1 MNGLQRNGQH
11 LDFTNPKVQQ
21 WLKDCPYEITSLQQ
35 LMFEPKDKKQVEL
48 VVEIPVDECA
58 VNFQYYGLS
67 LGAKT
72 KELEERY
79 EKIDAEYKKLIVKE
93 VRERNPVKLLA
104 LEERTSKLFKQMRGI
119 TKELRALIEAEKT
132 GVQLYLSYSVGRS
145 SIHKFVADHKK
156 NWQRRPFLLPYQFQ
170 PQEPQ

>member
-35 LMFEPKDKKQVEL
+35 LLFEPKDKKQVEI
-48 VVEIPVDECA
+48 VVEIPVDQCA
-58 VNFQYYGLS
+58 VNFQYYGLT

-93 VRERNPVKLLA
+93 VREKNPVKLLA
-104 LEERTSKLFKQMRGI
+104 LEERSTKLFKQMRGI
-119 TKELRALIEAEKT
+119 TKELKALIEAEKT
-132 GVQLYLSYSVGRS
+132 GV
-145 SIHKFVADHKK
+145 
-156 NWQRRPFLLPYQFQ
+156 
-170 PQEPQ
+170 

>member
-1 MNGLQRNGQH
+1 MNGKQQNGQH

-35 LMFEPKDKKQVEL
+35 LLFEPKDKKQVEL

-58 VNFQYYGLS
+58 VNFQYYGLT

-79 EKIDAEYKKLIVKE
+79 EKIDAEYKKLIVQE
-93 VRERNPVKLLA
+93 VREKNPVKLLA
-104 LEERTSKLFKQMRGI
+104 LEERSTKLFEKMRGI

-132 GVQLYLSYSVGRS
+132 GV
-145 SIHKFVADHKK
+145 
-156 NWQRRPFLLPYQFQ
+156 
-170 PQEPQ
+170 

>member
-35 LMFEPKDKKQVEL
+35 LLFEPKDKKQVEL
-48 VVEIPVDECA
+48 VLEIPVDECA
-58 VNFQYYGLS
+58 VNFQYYGLT

-79 EKIDAEYKKLIVKE
+79 EKIDKEYKKLIVKE
-93 VRERNPVKLLA
+93 VHERNPVKLLA
-104 LEERTSKLFKQMRGI
+104 LEERTTKLYKQMRDI

-132 GVQLYLSYSVGRS
+132 GV
-145 SIHKFVADHKK
+145 
-156 NWQRRPFLLPYQFQ
+156 
-170 PQEPQ
+170 

>member
-1 MNGLQRNGQH
+1 MNGKQQNGQH
-11 LDFTNPKVQQ
+11 LDFRNPKLQQ
-21 WLKDCPYEITSLQQ
+21 WLKDCPYKITTLQQ
-35 LMFEPKDKKQVEL
+35 LLFEPKDKKEVEL

-58 VNFQYYGLS
+58 ANFEYYGLS

-93 VRERNPVKLLA
+93 VREKNPVKLLA
-104 LEERTSKLFKQMRGI
+104 LEERTSKLFKQMREI

-132 GVQLYLSYSVGRS
+132 GV
-145 SIHKFVADHKK
+145 
-156 NWQRRPFLLPYQFQ
+156 
-170 PQEPQ
+170 

>member
-1 MNGLQRNGQH
+1 MNGMQRNGQH

-35 LMFEPKDKKQVEL
+35 LLFEPKDKKQVEL

-58 VNFQYYGLS
+58 VNFQYYGLT

-79 EKIDAEYKKLIVKE
+79 EKIDAEYKKLIVQE
-93 VRERNPVKLLA
+93 VREKNPVKLLA
-104 LEERTSKLFKQMRGI
+104 LEERSTKLFEKMRGI

-132 GVQLYLSYSVGRS
+132 GV
-145 SIHKFVADHKK
+145 
-156 NWQRRPFLLPYQFQ
+156 
-170 PQEPQ
+170 

>member
-1 MNGLQRNGQH
+1 MNGMQRNGQH

-35 LMFEPKDKKQVEL
+35 LMFEPKDKKQVEI

-58 VNFQYYGLS
+58 VNFEYYGLT

-93 VRERNPVKLLA
+93 VREKNPVKLLA
-104 LEERTSKLFKQMRGI
+104 LEERSTKLFKQMRGI

-132 GVQLYLSYSVGRS
+132 GV
-145 SIHKFVADHKK
+145 
-156 NWQRRPFLLPYQFQ
+156 
-170 PQEPQ
+170 

>member
-1 MNGLQRNGQH
+1 MFNLNGMKRNGQN
-11 LDFTNPKVQQ
+11 LDFTNPQLQ
-21 WLKDCPYEITSLQQ
+21 EWLKNCPYEITLLQQ
-35 LMFEPKDKKQVEL
+35 LILEPKDKKQVEL

-79 EKIDAEYKKLIVKE
+79 EKIDAEYKKLIVQE

-104 LEERTSKLFKQMRGI
+104 LEERTSKLFKQMRNI
-119 TKELRALIEAEKT
+119 TKELKALIEAEKNN
-132 GVQLYLSYSVGRS
+132 V
-145 SIHKFVADHKK
+145 
-156 NWQRRPFLLPYQFQ
+156 
-170 PQEPQ
+170 

>member
-1 MNGLQRNGQH
+1 MNGMQRNGQH

-35 LMFEPKDKKQVEL
+35 LILEPKDKKQVEL
-48 VVEIPVDECA
+48 VVEIPIDECA

-93 VRERNPVKLLA
+93 VREKNPVKLSA
-104 LEERTSKLFKQMRGI
+104 LEERSTKLFKQMRGI

-132 GVQLYLSYSVGRS
+132 GV
-145 SIHKFVADHKK
+145 
-156 NWQRRPFLLPYQFQ
+156 
-170 PQEPQ
+170 

>member
-1 MNGLQRNGQH
+1 ML
-11 LDFTNPKVQQ
+11 
-21 WLKDCPYEITSLQQ
+21 
-35 LMFEPKDKKQVEL
+35 FEPKDKKQVEL

-58 VNFQYYGLS
+58 VNFHYYGLT

-72 KELEERY
+72 KELEQRY

-119 TKELRALIEAEKT
+119 TKELRGLIEAEKNN
-132 GVQLYLSYSVGRS
+132 V
-145 SIHKFVADHKK
+145 
-156 NWQRRPFLLPYQFQ
+156 
-170 PQEPQ
+170 

>member
-1 MNGLQRNGQH
+1 
-11 LDFTNPKVQQ
+11 
-21 WLKDCPYEITSLQQ
+21 
-35 LMFEPKDKKQVEL
+35 MFEPKDKKQVEL

-58 VNFQYYGLS
+58 VNFEYYGLT

-79 EKIDAEYKKLIVKE
+79 EKIDAEYKKLIVQE

-104 LEERTSKLFKQMRGI
+104 LEERTSKLFKQMREI

-132 GVQLYLSYSVGRS
+132 GV
-145 SIHKFVADHKK
+145 
-156 NWQRRPFLLPYQFQ
+156 
-170 PQEPQ
+170 

>member
-1 MNGLQRNGQH
+1 MNGMQRNGQH

-58 VNFQYYGLS
+58 VNFQYYGLT

-79 EKIDAEYKKLIVKE
+79 LKIDKEYKKLIFKE
-93 VRERNPVKLLA
+93 VHERNPVKLLA
-104 LEERTSKLFKQMRGI
+104 IEERTTKLYRQMRDI

-132 GVQLYLSYSVGRS
+132 GV
-145 SIHKFVADHKK
+145 
-156 NWQRRPFLLPYQFQ
+156 
-170 PQEPQ
+170 

>member
-1 MNGLQRNGQH
+1 MNGMQRNGQH

-21 WLKDCPYEITSLQQ
+21 WLETCPYNIRNLQQ
-35 LMFEPKDKKQVEL
+35 LCFEPKHQKEVEL

-58 VNFQYYGLS
+58 VNFHYYGLS

-104 LEERTSKLFKQMRGI
+104 LEERTSKLFKQMRDI

-132 GVQLYLSYSVGRS
+132 GV
-145 SIHKFVADHKK
+145 
-156 NWQRRPFLLPYQFQ
+156 
-170 PQEPQ
+170 

>member
-1 MNGLQRNGQH
+1 MNGKQQNGQH

-35 LMFEPKDKKQVEL
+35 LLFEPKDKKQVEL

-58 VNFQYYGLS
+58 VNFQYYGLT

-79 EKIDAEYKKLIVKE
+79 EKIDAEYKKLIVQE
-93 VRERNPVKLLA
+93 VREKNPVKLLA
-104 LEERTSKLFKQMRGI
+104 LEERSTKLFKKMRDI

-132 GVQLYLSYSVGRS
+132 GV
-145 SIHKFVADHKK
+145 
-156 NWQRRPFLLPYQFQ
+156 
-170 PQEPQ
+170 

>member
-1 MNGLQRNGQH
+1 MQRNGQH

-58 VNFQYYGLS
+58 VNFQYYGLT

-79 EKIDAEYKKLIVKE
+79 LKIDKEYKKLIFKE
-93 VRERNPVKLLA
+93 VHERNPVKLLA
-104 LEERTSKLFKQMRGI
+104 IEERTTKLYRQMRDI

-132 GVQLYLSYSVGRS
+132 GV
-145 SIHKFVADHKK
+145 
-156 NWQRRPFLLPYQFQ
+156 
-170 PQEPQ
+170 

>member
-11 LDFTNPKVQQ
+11 LDFTNPQLQ
-21 WLKDCPYEITSLQQ
+21 EWLKNCPYEITSLQQ
-35 LMFEPKDKKQVEL
+35 LMFESKDKKEVEL
-48 VVEIPVDECA
+48 VVEIPVDQCA

-67 LGAKT
+67 LGQKT

-119 TKELRALIEAEKT
+119 TKELRALIEAEKNN
-132 GVQLYLSYSVGRS
+132 V
-145 SIHKFVADHKK
+145 
-156 NWQRRPFLLPYQFQ
+156 
-170 PQEPQ
+170 

>member
-1 MNGLQRNGQH
+1 MKQNGQL
-11 LDFTNPKVQQ
+11 LDFTNPKFQQ
-21 WLKDCPYEITSLQQ
+21 WLEACPYNIRTTQQ
-35 LMFEPKDKKQVEL
+35 LCFEPKHQKEVEL

-72 KELEERY
+72 KELEQRY
-79 EKIDAEYKKLIVKE
+79 EKIDAEYKKLIVQE

-132 GVQLYLSYSVGRS
+132 GV
-145 SIHKFVADHKK
+145 
-156 NWQRRPFLLPYQFQ
+156 
-170 PQEPQ
+170 

>member
-35 LMFEPKDKKQVEL
+35 LLFEPKDKKQVEL

-58 VNFQYYGLS
+58 VNFQYYGLT

-79 EKIDAEYKKLIVKE
+79 EKIDAEYKKLIVQE
-93 VRERNPVKLLA
+93 VREKNPVKLLA
-104 LEERTSKLFKQMRGI
+104 LEERSTKLFEKMRGI

-132 GVQLYLSYSVGRS
+132 GV
-145 SIHKFVADHKK
+145 
-156 NWQRRPFLLPYQFQ
+156 
-170 PQEPQ
+170 

>member
-1 MNGLQRNGQH
+1 MQRNGQH

-35 LMFEPKDKKQVEL
+35 LLFEPKDKKQVEL

-58 VNFQYYGLS
+58 VNFQYYGLT

-79 EKIDAEYKKLIVKE
+79 EKIDAEYKKLIVQE
-93 VRERNPVKLLA
+93 VREKNPVKLLA
-104 LEERTSKLFKQMRGI
+104 LEERSTKLFEKMRGI

-132 GVQLYLSYSVGRS
+132 GV
-145 SIHKFVADHKK
+145 
-156 NWQRRPFLLPYQFQ
+156 
-170 PQEPQ
+170 

>member
-35 LMFEPKDKKQVEL
+35 LMFEPKDKKQVEI
-48 VVEIPVDECA
+48 VVEIPVDQCA
-58 VNFQYYGLS
+58 VNFQYYGLT

-93 VRERNPVKLLA
+93 VREKNPVKLLA
-104 LEERTSKLFKQMRGI
+104 LEERSTKLFKQMRGI

-132 GVQLYLSYSVGRS
+132 GV
-145 SIHKFVADHKK
+145 
-156 NWQRRPFLLPYQFQ
+156 
-170 PQEPQ
+170 

>member
-1 MNGLQRNGQH
+1 MNGYVRNGQH
-11 LDFTNPKVQQ
+11 LDFTNPELQQ
-21 WLKDCPYEITSLQQ
+21 WLKDCPFEITSLQQ
-35 LMFEPKDKKQVEL
+35 ELFEPKDKKQVEL

-58 VNFQYYGLS
+58 VNFQYYGLT

-93 VRERNPVKLLA
+93 VREKNPVKLLA
-104 LEERTSKLFKQMRGI
+104 LEERSTKLFKQMRGI

-132 GVQLYLSYSVGRS
+132 GV
-145 SIHKFVADHKK
+145 
-156 NWQRRPFLLPYQFQ
+156 
-170 PQEPQ
+170 

>member
-1 MNGLQRNGQH
+1 
-11 LDFTNPKVQQ
+11 
-21 WLKDCPYEITSLQQ
+21 
-35 LMFEPKDKKQVEL
+35 MFEPKDKKQVEL

-72 KELEERY
+72 KKLEERY

-104 LEERTSKLFKQMRGI
+104 LEERTSKLFKQMREI
-119 TKELRALIEAEKT
+119 TKELKALIEAEKT
-132 GVQLYLSYSVGRS
+132 GV
-145 SIHKFVADHKK
+145 
-156 NWQRRPFLLPYQFQ
+156 
-170 PQEPQ
+170 

>member
-1 MNGLQRNGQH
+1 MHGKQQKGQH
-11 LDFTNPKVQQ
+11 LDFTNPKLQQ

-35 LMFEPKDKKQVEL
+35 LMFESKDKKEVEL
-48 VVEIPVDECA
+48 VVEIPVDQCA
-58 VNFQYYGLS
+58 VNFKYYGLS
-67 LGAKT
+67 LGQKT

-119 TKELRALIEAEKT
+119 TKELRALIEAEKNN
-132 GVQLYLSYSVGRS
+132 V
-145 SIHKFVADHKK
+145 
-156 NWQRRPFLLPYQFQ
+156 
-170 PQEPQ
+170 

>member
-1 MNGLQRNGQH
+1 MNGMQRNGQH

-58 VNFQYYGLS
+58 VNFHYYGLS

-104 LEERTSKLFKQMRGI
+104 LEERTSKLFKQMREI

-132 GVQLYLSYSVGRS
+132 GV
-145 SIHKFVADHKK
+145 
-156 NWQRRPFLLPYQFQ
+156 
-170 PQEPQ
+170 